1 MLRSITLSLILVFAL
16 AIGVAAH
23 DGATHVMGT
32 ITVFEKDHLT
42 VKQTDGKVV
51 TVMVDTKTKYTREKG
66 KATVADLKAGIRV
79 MVEAKEDAKMKML
92 LAESVEVGATEAK
105 LAEPHKH

>member
-42 VKQTDGKVV
+42 VKQIDGKLVI
-51 TVMVDTKTKYTREKG
+51 VMVNTKTKYTREKG
-66 KATVADLKAGIRV
+66 KATVADLKAGVRV
-79 MVEAKEDAKMKML
+79 MVEAKQDAKMKML
-92 LAESVEVGATEAK
+92 LAESVEVGAAEAK
-105 LAEPHKH
+105 APAKH